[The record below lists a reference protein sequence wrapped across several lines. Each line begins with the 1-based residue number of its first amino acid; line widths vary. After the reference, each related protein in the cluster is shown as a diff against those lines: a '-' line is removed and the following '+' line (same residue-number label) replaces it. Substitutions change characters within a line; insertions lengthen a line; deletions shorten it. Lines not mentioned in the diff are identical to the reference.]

1 MKQIGG
7 YGVVDF
13 KLNQKWETRHISCVQ
28 SFPIFCGLIRNAVSV
43 VISSVAPFYEWQFF
57 GQRKVL
63 NGKSLG
69 VEYNNFTTEHFS
81 RWKYDM

>member
-1 MKQIGG
+1 MGDEAHLVCAI
-7 YGVVDF
+7 VSHF
-13 KLNQKWETRHISCVQ
+13 LC
-28 SFPIFCGLIRNAVSV
+28 LIRNAVSV
-43 VISSVAPFYEWQFF
+43 VISCVAPFYEWQFF

-63 NGKSLG
+63 NGDALG